1 MKTHGLQRLSGKE
14 STCQYRRHGFDPWVQ
29 KTPWRRKWPHTPVF
43 LPRESHGQRSLAGY
57 SPWVCKELDMT
68 ERLSAHTH
76 THTHTGKPTDFHC
89 CLQANSLL
97 FELLYFTDYILCDEE
112 ASLMEKEKNSG
123 RWIHQIHHFHS
134 SSQNGTIRGS
144 RSVPGS
150 PSWGQLLSSVHLAS
164 AASEGSLTMKTDKQ
178 HHIPRYSAW
187 MRLSQSAM
195 AAIRK
200 LSRPGG
206 SHSSHSP
213 KFSCLLTWS
222 LGDPLHGLEVIV
234 FSLWPHVVK
243 KEREREWTLWWL
255 FLQGH

>member
-1 MKTHGLQRLSGKE
+1 MGLQRVGHDWATK
-14 STCQYRRHGFDPWVQ
+14 
-29 KTPWRRKWPHTPVF
+29 HT
-43 LPRESHGQRSLAGY
+43 
-57 SPWVCKELDMT
+57 
-68 ERLSAHTH
+68 HTH

-112 ASLMEKEKNSG
+112 ASIMEKEKNSG
-123 RWIHQIHHFHS
+123 RWIHQIHHWHS

-187 MRLSQSAM
+187 MRLSQSAT

-200 LSRPGG
+200 LSRTGG